1 MKMNVSGKK
10 ALEHNLDCFLQPEYM
25 QAKFEALGKETV
37 ELIESRSHT
46 ENVPDTQAIASL
58 EGSLPSY

>member
-1 MKMNVSGKK
+1 M
-10 ALEHNLDCFLQPEYM
+10 E
-25 QAKFEALGKETV
+25 AKFEALGKETV

-58 EGSLPSY
+58 EGSLPSYQ